1 MIIKA
6 ILIKKGKPEYLSID
20 VTEEK
25 YFLVKKRLLLESKK
39 IVNIL
44 KRMKKDGLINSIY
57 MPSNKKIQKELNE
70 LVKAKQVIKDSIK
83 KLTSFYS

>member
-1 MIIKA
+1 MIVRAVLVKR
-6 ILIKKGKPEYLSID
+6 GKPEYFNIN

-25 YFLVKKRLLLESKK
+25 YILIKKRLILENSN

-57 MPSNKKIQKELNE
+57 MPSNKKIQSELDE
-70 LVKAKQVIKDSIK
+70 YVKAKRTIKDSIQK
-83 KLTSFYS
+83 MTSFFG

>member
-1 MIIKA
+1 MIVKA
-6 ILIKKGKPEYLSID
+6 VLIKKGKPEYFNID

-25 YFLVKKRLLLESKK
+25 YFLVKNRLILENKK

-44 KRMKKDGLINSIY
+44 KRMKTDGIIKSIY

-70 LVKAKQVIKDSIK
+70 YIEAKKIIKDSIK
-83 KLTSFYS
+83 KITSFFG